1 MGSSMSTAHS
11 MEHVPDDALGEV
23 LVRVPPHP
31 ATLARAS
38 LACKGLHRFIGGAQ
52 FRRDFQA
59 HHHKSTP
66 PPLLGFFHDDQS
78 LPNNFL
84 PIGDDDGDSP
94 DRVSAAAFDP
104 KDLGW
109 RVVDSRHGRV
119 LLQSPDRVRFLV
131 WDPAAG
137 RRLYINAPPA
147 MLQLQLAAANHH
159 FMLRY
164 NNAAVVCAAAPGPGH
179 LDHSDC
185 HDCPFSVVLVA
196 TPDPGT
202 TVAYLYSSEL
212 GLWNEVATA
221 DLSISSWLR
230 ISDRPVALVRNVL
243 YWTLVH
249 QSSCVQSS
257 ILAFDLHTH
266 RLYLIEQ
273 PVYIFDAEEEN
284 VQVMETAEDGLLGL
298 VAACGLSL
306 QLWVLREYNGRGTE
320 RWSMPRQIDMYDLA
334 LAPIGSTHHFDLVWI
349 LSVEG
354 SRVVFVRTEAG
365 IFEVDLWNDLL
376 KRRICDAYD
385 IQAFYPYKSFYYR
398 GT

>member
-1 MGSSMSTAHS
+1 MGASMSTAHS

-38 LACKGLHRFIGGAQ
+38 LACKGLHRFIGGAE
-52 FRRDFQA
+52 FHRTFQE
-59 HHHKSTP
+59 HHKSTP

-84 PIGDDDGDSP
+84 PIGDSP

-104 KDLGW
+104 KDHGW
-109 RVVDSRHGRV
+109 RLVDSRHGRV
-119 LLQSPDRVRFLV
+119 LLQSPDRARFLV

-137 RRLYINAPPA
+137 RRRYIDAPPA
-147 MLQLQLAAANHH
+147 MQHADH
-159 FMLRY
+159 FLLRF
-164 NNAAVVCAAAPGPGH
+164 NNAAVVCSCDAPGH
-179 LDHSDC
+179 VDHHSDC
-185 HDCPFSVVLVA
+185 HDCPFSVVFVA
-196 TPDPGT
+196 APDAGT
-202 TVAYLYSSEL
+202 TLAYLYSSEL
-212 GLWNEVATA
+212 GLWNEVASA
-221 DLSISSWLR
+221 DLSSSLWIR

-249 QSSCVQSS
+249 ETSWLQSS
-257 ILAFDLHTH
+257 ILAFDLQTH

-273 PVYIFDAEEEN
+273 PVYIFDAEQEN
-284 VQVMETAEDGLLGL
+284 VQVMETEDGLLGL
-298 VAACGLSL
+298 VAACGFSL

-320 RWSMPRQIDMYDLA
+320 RWSMPNQIDLYALA
-334 LAPIGSTHHFDLVWI
+334 LGPMDSTDQFDMVWI

-365 IFEVDLWNDLL
+365 IFEVDLWTEVPN
-376 KRRICDAYD
+376 RRICDAYD